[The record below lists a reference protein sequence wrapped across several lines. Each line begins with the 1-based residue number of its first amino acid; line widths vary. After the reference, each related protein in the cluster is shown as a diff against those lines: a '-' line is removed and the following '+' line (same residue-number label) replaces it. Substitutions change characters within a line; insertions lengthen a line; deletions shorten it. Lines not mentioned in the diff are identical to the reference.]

1 MALVGRDKDFIRK
14 ELISAHKE
22 KRGSPEVILHT
33 KKLES
38 ALGQFKD
45 IVNIMGKADLADW
58 QMINDMA
65 NLCEVMS
72 KSGIGPEALEA
83 AERTHEYLLEAY
95 HRYNKTKKMGTSGLG
110 LVAFRDCYEYHDLQ
124 RQSISRSVYEQML
137 TKTMNQIRSKSPDVL
152 ELK

>member
-1 MALVGRDKDFIRK
+1 MRKQTRRKVYRLVNPISYAIEGATITPEDILDKLRQR
-14 ELISAHKE
+14 ELTSIEAF
-22 KRGSPEVILHT
+22 RM
-33 KKLES
+33 
-38 ALGQFKD
+38 GQ
-45 IVNIMGKADLADW
+45 ADLADW
-58 QMINDMA
+58 KMINDMA
-65 NLCEVMS
+65 NLCEVMA

>member
-1 MALVGRDKDFIRK
+1 MRKQTRRKVYQLVNPISYAIEGATITPDDILDKLRQR
-14 ELISAHKE
+14 ELTSIEAF
-22 KRGSPEVILHT
+22 RI
-33 KKLES
+33 
-38 ALGQFKD
+38 GQ
-45 IVNIMGKADLADW
+45 ADLADW
-58 QMINDMA
+58 KMINDMA

-95 HRYNKTKKMGTSGLG
+95 HRYNRTQKMGTSGLG

>member
-1 MALVGRDKDFIRK
+1 MRKQTRRKVYRLVNPISYAIEGATITPEDILDKLRQK
-14 ELISAHKE
+14 ELTSIEAF
-22 KRGSPEVILHT
+22 RM
-33 KKLES
+33 
-38 ALGQFKD
+38 GQ
-45 IVNIMGKADLADW
+45 ADLADW

-65 NLCEVMS
+65 NLCEVMA

-95 HRYNKTKKMGTSGLG
+95 HRYNKTKRMGTSGLG

>member
-1 MALVGRDKDFIRK
+1 LVNPISYAIEGATITPEDILDKLRQR
-14 ELISAHKE
+14 ELTSIEAF
-22 KRGSPEVILHT
+22 RM
-33 KKLES
+33 
-38 ALGQFKD
+38 GQ
-45 IVNIMGKADLADW
+45 ADLADW
-58 QMINDMA
+58 KMINDMA

-95 HRYNKTKKMGTSGLG
+95 HRYNKTQRMGTSGLG

>member
-1 MALVGRDKDFIRK
+1 MRKQTRRKVYRLVNPISYAIEGATITPEDILDKLRQR
-14 ELISAHKE
+14 ELTSIEAF
-22 KRGSPEVILHT
+22 RM
-33 KKLES
+33 
-38 ALGQFKD
+38 GQ
-45 IVNIMGKADLADW
+45 ADLADW

-65 NLCEVMS
+65 NLCEVMA

-95 HRYNKTKKMGTSGLG
+95 HRYNKTQRMGTSGLG

-137 TKTMNQIRSKSPDVL
+137 TRTMNQIRSKSPDVL